1 MFRLDYD
8 FSQIAFLETNSVFS
22 HLSWVFTHC
31 LIWCKRSFWKTPYFR
46 LSHSMITIV
55 CNFRNNGGNGL
66 TYNEIVLPAAKLD
79 WKREISLGGGSHHQ
93 YLRYHCDQCQ
103 YCAELHKQEWC
114 HTLFLKL
121 FWDHCGDQK
130 IFSLKYECLFNYNFS
145 FCMGLVIV

>member
-1 MFRLDYD
+1 MFRLSYD

-66 TYNEIVLPAAKLD
+66 KYNEIVLPAAKLD
-79 WKREISLGGGSHHQ
+79 WKREIGLGEGSHHQ
-93 YLRYHCDQCQ
+93 YLRYHRSMPILCRVAQ
-103 YCAELHKQEWC
+103 ARVMSHAFSGVVLRPLWRPEN
-114 HTLFLKL
+114 LF
-121 FWDHCGDQK
+121 FK
-130 IFSLKYECLFNYNFS
+130 IRMFVQL
-145 FCMGLVIV
+145 